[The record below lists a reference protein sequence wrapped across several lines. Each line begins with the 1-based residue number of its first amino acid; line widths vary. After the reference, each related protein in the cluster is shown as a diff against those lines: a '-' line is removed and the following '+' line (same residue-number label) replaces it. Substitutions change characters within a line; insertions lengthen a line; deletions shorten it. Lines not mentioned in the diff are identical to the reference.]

1 MLYVYLA
8 YNNRVDTKTE
18 RWSIRVTPAE
28 DTIVR
33 RVLDNSGM
41 SLNEYVVSRAVAAA
55 IDDLADRRVFPLA
68 ADAWDELQEVL
79 DRPAVSKQRIAA
91 LLAEPSVLDAE

>member
-1 MLYVYLA
+1 MA
-8 YNNRVDTKTE
+8 YSSGVDTKTE

-33 RVLDNSGM
+33 RVLDDSGM

-55 IDDLADRRVFPLA
+55 IDDLADRRAFVLSA
-68 ADAWDELQEVL
+68 EGWDELQEIVE
-79 DRPAVSKQRIAA
+79 RPVAPKPRIAA
-91 LLAEPSVLDAE
+91 LLAEPSVLDIE

>member
-1 MLYVYLA
+1 
-8 YNNRVDTKTE
+8 VDTKTQ

-33 RVLDNSGM
+33 RVIAEAGM
-41 SLNEYVVSRAVAAA
+41 SLNEYVVSHAIAAA
-55 IDDLADRRVFPLA
+55 MDDLADRRVFALSSE
-68 ADAWDELQEVL
+68 AWDELHQIL
-79 DRPAVSKQRIAA
+79 DRPPAPKPRIAA